1 MKTHQ
6 SNLLYLFLTIVIL
19 VLPGQ
24 AHARI
29 KCWTNSE
36 GVKECGNAIPPEY
49 AQKSHEEV
57 SDQGVVVDEQE
68 RAKTVEELAE
78 EKRLADIKAEEAR
91 MEEEQA
97 KQDKMLLDTFSSVDD
112 IEMTRDGKIAAM
124 ESSIK
129 LTNTRIEKIQ
139 TDLDKRIETA
149 AVEERAGKAPSEA
162 LLKDIESLNRQIK
175 DNKLFITNNRAEQAQ
190 LQEAYALD
198 IARFNKLKTGAE

>member
-1 MKTHQ
+1 M
-6 SNLLYLFLTIVIL
+6 
-19 VLPGQ
+19 
-24 AHARI
+24 
-29 KCWTNSE
+29 
-36 GVKECGNAIPPEY
+36 
-49 AQKSHEEV
+49 
-57 SDQGVVVDEQE
+57 DEQE

-175 DNKLFITNNRAEQAQ
+175 DNKSFITKKRAEQAQ